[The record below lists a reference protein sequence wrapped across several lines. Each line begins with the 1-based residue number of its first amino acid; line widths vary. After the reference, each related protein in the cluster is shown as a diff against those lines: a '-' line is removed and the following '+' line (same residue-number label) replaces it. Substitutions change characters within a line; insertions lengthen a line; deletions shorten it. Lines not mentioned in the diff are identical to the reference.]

1 MSGIISKTE
10 REMCKFIF
18 DDRELFFTFFTIEN
32 LFYIYACEFIFDV
45 REFILEIWDLIP
57 DVRQFNSRPS
67 ENYSQRLEIYSRLSG
82 IIYHNRKF
90 FLDAE

>member
-1 MSGIISKTE
+1 
-10 REMCKFIF
+10 MCKFIF

-32 LFYIYACEFIFDV
+32 FILYACEFIFDV
-45 REFILEIWDLIP
+45 REFILEIWDFIP

-67 ENYSQRLEIYSRLSG
+67 ENYSQRLEIYSGLSE